1 MQARDEFLDG
11 VENADILEDVAEGPL
26 QKARRYDVCYVNGY
40 RFHTI
45 SHSAKKKSTEN
56 NGVYVKSDDNNPDE
70 TDFYGK
76 LETLLNLSIGHFQ
89 LKGSHCLNVNGMI
102 KLPLDMA
109 MVRESIHGT
118 S

>member
-1 MQARDEFLDG
+1 M
-11 VENADILEDVAEGPL
+11 ENANILKDVVEGPL
-26 QKARRYDVCYVNGY
+26 QKACRYDVCYVNGY
-40 RFHTI
+40 RFHTM
-45 SHSAKKKSTEN
+45 SHSGKKISIEHS
-56 NGVYVKSDDNNPDE
+56 GVCVKSDDNSPYE